1 MGEITCLLGPNGS
14 GKSTLI
20 KTLMG
25 ILPPMGGQVLLN
37 GQDFLQWPA
46 KKRALVCA
54 VVLTEQHIPEFLR
67 VEDLVWMGRYPH
79 RSPWQKKSKADGDHV
94 HSALAL
100 TESQHLQTRWVH
112 TLSDGERQRVVLARA
127 LAQDPQILILDEP
140 TTHLDVSH
148 KAMTFKLLQRWAREK
163 KRMVLMSTHDLD
175 MTLAFADQI
184 WLMQAGM
191 ASSTTSPEI
200 LSGSPEDLLMSGDL
214 QRVFG
219 HDGMSIN
226 LYGQLGFKQESYR
239 QISIDCPEQLRPLV
253 LKSLLR
259 WGFAD
264 GVSGLRLKYIEPYW
278 TVSQNDKDDEA
289 QELRASSLL
298 ECCRYL
304 NRRLGSS
311 L

>member
-1 MGEITCLLGPNGS
+1 
-14 GKSTLI
+14 
-20 KTLMG
+20 MG
-25 ILPPMGGQVLLN
+25 ILPAMGGQILLN
-37 GQDFLQWPA
+37 GEDFLQWSA

-54 VVLTEQHIPEFLR
+54 VVLTEQHFPEFLM

-79 RSPWQKKSKADGDHV
+79 RSPWQKKSKDDREHV
-94 HSALAL
+94 YNALAI
-100 TESQHLQTRWVH
+100 TESQHLQSRWVH

-140 TTHLDVSH
+140 TTHLDVPH

-184 WLMQAGM
+184 WLMQTGIE
-191 ASSTTSPEI
+191 SRTTSPDI
-200 LSGSPEDLLMSGDL
+200 LSGSPEDLLMSCDL

-239 QISIDCPEQLRPLV
+239 QISVDCPEQLRPLV

-259 WGFAD
+259 WGFAASEA
-264 GVSGLRLKYIEPYW
+264 GVSVLHLKYIEPYW
-278 TVSQNDKDDEA
+278 SLLQVTKEGESREM
-289 QELRASSLL
+289 RANSLL

-304 NRRLGSS
+304 NQHLGS
-311 L
+311 LFKVL